1 MLSVAGFFLRTFS
14 GGGRVANRQ
23 LLLGANTTEIKSIDS
38 FLNESLLGVAPAP
51 TSNPLHIYATVAYLY
66 RCIDVRANAL
76 LAMPWSI
83 YRGDTE
89 LVRHDVDEWPKE
101 LAAFQALE
109 ELLWQTEAALCLL
122 SEAYWYKRRSRLGVT
137 NVRWLDPS
145 TMSPVWGVDSITSFK
160 RQVGVAVST
169 LSVEDVVY
177 LRMAGTSET
186 APRPSPAHAALS
198 AAGVLYNVN
207 EFAAAFFK
215 RGAIKATLL
224 TVDGNPPPAERE
236 RLKAWW
242 QRFFTGINKAFAA
255 EVVSA
260 AVTPVVIG
268 EGLSELTNTELTATE
283 REEIATALGV
293 PHSLVMSNAA
303 NFATAEADRL
313 TFYDMTV
320 TPQANLIARQLNAQL
335 FAPAGMRFEWHPQE
349 LQIYQ
354 TDENE
359 RASAFATY
367 VNAGIKQSIAAQM
380 LGLNL
385 PEGVTPE
392 DLDPE
397 PQPVQL
403 QQAAQDA
410 QQQGANN
417 GVQDGQGQGQ
427 QGQGQAQVAP
437 DARQQEAR
445 KFLRWAKGKRN
456 PHEWVSDFVSLVLSD
471 DDKRALLIENADV
484 STRDGWQAFKALLL
498 QHDPGDDNSAEERML
513 LEIEARSQREIAK
526 ALRQQF
532 RDLLPP
538 NAEDMDI
545 VQLEAYIEQR
555 LGSQAVHD
563 AIDATVRRAADAGV
577 NLAADQLTSLGVGF
591 DYTMIQTAA
600 REWAR
605 QYSAQLI
612 AGIDSTTRTAVR
624 ESIARWYTNGEHLD
638 ALTADLSS
646 IFDERRARM
655 IAQTETTTASARGT
669 HSAYT
674 ASGVVTAMVWLTAN
688 DEKVCPWCGTLDGKT
703 VSLSGSFSDVLPPEL
718 RERLKNRTFAMP
730 PAHVNCRC
738 RLGAQIIEV
747 PRA

>member
-1 MLSVAGFFLRTFS
+1 MAKSV
-14 GGGRVANRQ
+14 
-23 LLLGANTTEIKSIDS
+23 LLDGSKAIEIKSIDS
-38 FLNESLLGVAPAP
+38 FLNEAFLGVAQNP
-51 TSNPLHIYATVAYLY
+51 THNPLHIYATVAYLY
-66 RCIDVRANAL
+66 RCVDVRANAL

-83 YRGDTE
+83 YRGETE

-101 LAAFQALE
+101 LAAFQSLE
-109 ELLWQTEAALCLL
+109 ELLWQTEAALCLV

-145 TMSPVWGVDSITSFK
+145 TMEPVWGVDSITAFK
-160 RQVGVAVST
+160 RTVGVAVSQ

-186 APRPSPAHAALS
+186 MPRPAPAQAALS

-207 EFAAAFFK
+207 EFASAFFK

-236 RLKAWW
+236 RLKSWW
-242 QRFFTGINKAFAA
+242 QRFMTGINKAFAA

-303 NFATAEADRL
+303 NYATAEADRL

-320 TPQANLIARQLNAQL
+320 VPQANAIARQLNSQL

-349 LQIYQ
+349 MQIYQ
-354 TDENE
+354 VDENE

-397 PQPVQL
+397 PQPQQL
-403 QQAAQDA
+403 QQAPQDA
-410 QQQGANN
+410 QGANN
-417 GVQDGQGQGQ
+417 GVQDTQGQGQ
-427 QGQGQAQVAP
+427 QGGQGQAQV

-445 KFLRWAKGKRN
+445 KFLRWAKGKKA
-456 PHEWVSDFVSLVLSD
+456 PDVSRFTSDILTD
-471 DDKRALLIENADV
+471 DDKRALLGEHDHDHETEAHGSVDLPELPFEIAHGSLTHDGYKAMVLQLDPDDGEAEQRIRMALEKRTARELGRAISDMLE
-484 STRDGWQAFKALLL
+484 TLYPDGWAGDWTRAELEAIRVHNAFVRDQKLRDALSRALL
-498 QHDPGDDNSAEERML
+498 DGV
-513 LEIEARSQREIAK
+513 
-526 ALRQQF
+526 
-532 RDLLPP
+532 DLG
-538 NAEDMDI
+538 I
-545 VQLEAYIEQR
+545 SVGVQQLENVGFGFDWTLAHIPARDWAIAYTDDILEQLAQVTAR
-555 LGSQAVHD
+555 GVGQSIGRWLENGEPLQAL
-563 AIDATVRRAADAGV
+563 IDDLQPFFGPERAARI
-577 NLAADQLTSLGVGF
+577 AATEVTRAVAEGSEV
-591 DYTMIQTAA
+591 AH
-600 REWAR
+600 RE
-605 QYSAQLI
+605 
-612 AGIDSTTRTAVR
+612 
-624 ESIARWYTNGEHLD
+624 
-638 ALTADLSS
+638 
-646 IFDERRARM
+646 
-655 IAQTETTTASARGT
+655 
-669 HSAYT
+669 
-674 ASGVVTAMVWLTAN
+674 SGVVQEQEWASSM
-688 DEKVCPWCGTLDGKT
+688 DERVCPICSGLTGKRRKF
-703 VSLSGSFSDVLPPEL
+703 GEPFSIGIA
-718 RERLKNRTFAMP
+718 KP

-738 RLGAQIIEV
+738 WLRPVIKE
-747 PRA
+747 PRNG

>member
-1 MLSVAGFFLRTFS
+1 MAKSV
-14 GGGRVANRQ
+14 
-23 LLLGANTTEIKSIDS
+23 LLDGSKAIEIKSIDS
-38 FLNESLLGVAPAP
+38 FLNEAFLGVAQNP
-51 TSNPLHIYATVAYLY
+51 THNPLHIYATVAYLY
-66 RCIDVRANAL
+66 RCVDVRANAL

-89 LVRHDVDEWPKE
+89 VVRHDVDKWPKE
-101 LAAFQALE
+101 LAAFQSLE
-109 ELLWQTEAALCLL
+109 ELLWQTEAALCLV

-145 TMSPVWGVDSITSFK
+145 TMSPVWGVDSITAFK
-160 RQVGVAVST
+160 RQVGVATSM

-186 APRPSPAHAALS
+186 MPRPAPAQAALS

-207 EFAAAFFK
+207 EFASAFFK

-224 TVDGNPPPAERE
+224 TVEGNPPPAERE
-236 RLKAWW
+236 RLKSWW
-242 QRFFTGINKAFAA
+242 QRFMTGINKAFAA

-260 AVTPVVIG
+260 AVTPVVVG
-268 EGLSELTNTELTATE
+268 EGLAELTNTELTATE

-303 NFATAEADRL
+303 NYATAEADRL

-320 TPQANLIARQLNAQL
+320 VPQANAIARQLNSQL

-349 LQIYQ
+349 MQIYQ
-354 TDENE
+354 VDENE

-397 PQPVQL
+397 PQPQQL
-403 QQAAQDA
+403 QQAPQDA
-410 QQQGANN
+410 QGANN
-417 GVQDGQGQGQ
+417 GVQDTQGQGQ
-427 QGQGQAQVAP
+427 QGQGQAQV

-445 KFLRWAKGKRN
+445 KFLRWAKGKRQLD
-456 PHEWVSDFVSLVLSD
+456 VAAFASDVLTD
-471 DDKRALLIENADV
+471 ADKRALLIEHADV
-484 STRDGWQAFKALLL
+484 STRDGWQAFKALMLT
-498 QHDPGDDNSAEERML
+498 HDPGDDSSAEEQML

-563 AIDATVRRAADAGV
+563 AIDATVRRAVDAGV

-591 DYTMIQTAA
+591 DYTLIHTAA

-605 QYSAQLI
+605 QYSAELI
-612 AGIDSTTRTAVR
+612 AGIDSTTQQAVR

-646 IFDERRARM
+646 IFDERRARL
-655 IAQTETTTASARGT
+655 IAMTETTTAAASGT
-669 HSAYT
+669 HSAYE
-674 ASGVVTAMVWLTAN
+674 ASGVVTAMVWLTAS
-688 DEKVCPWCGTLDGKT
+688 DERVCPYCGSLEGQTVALNGK
-703 VSLSGSFSDVLPPEL
+703 FSDVLSPEL
-718 RERLKNRTFAMP
+718 QAKLKGRTFARP
-730 PAHVNCRC
+730 PAHPGCRC
-738 RLGAQIIEV
+738 RIGAEV
-747 PRA
+747 IPIGGGA